1 MSESEEQKTPTG
13 IAQRNAGQFQPGH
26 PRYGGRKRTA
36 SQVRAMAEKAG
47 VEPMEYMLNLLT
59 VDAVEEVQID
69 ARGKE
74 RRVKV
79 PIGHETKIDICKA
92 LLNFFHPR
100 LNATQITGAND
111 GPVELAALDL
121 TPILRNPELARAAQD
136 IALALAEQEVA
147 QLALPPAPAS
157 GGLTKDSQGH
167 WQD

>member
-1 MSESEEQKTPTG
+1 MSEESKTTLG
-13 IAQRNAGQFQPGH
+13 VAQRNAGQFQPGH

-111 GPVELAALDL
+111 GPVELATLDL
-121 TPILRNPELARAAQD
+121 TPIMSDPELCRAAEQV
-136 IALALAEQEVA
+136 ALALAEHDLDQR
-147 QLALPPAPAS
+147 ALPPALDVPV
-157 GGLTKDSQGH
+157 KDCTGH
-167 WQD
+167 WRE